1 MSTQPEPAT
10 KRQTLNLRIRAEER
24 ALIDR
29 AAQVLGKNRTE
40 FILEAS
46 RRAAEEA
53 LLEQALLRVG
63 PEAFATF
70 QARLDAPPEPNERLL
85 QTMQVSPPWE
95 EP

>member
-1 MSTQPEPAT
+1 MSSQPEPIA

-63 PEAFATF
+63 PEAFAAF
-70 QARLDAPPEPNERLL
+70 QARLDAPPQPNERLL
-85 QTMQVSPPWE
+85 QTMQASPPWE
-95 EP
+95 EA